1 MLEWEH
7 AHGIDFLP
15 PTMHLL
21 RSSDPTKFNKCFRA
35 QLVPA
40 RGPSAINVLGNS
52 HSFLFT
58 NCTAGSNPEM
68 FPPQLREPVKHMP
81 DAFPT
86 GFWMHGLW
94 FPKPRWWK
102 KSLPGFGTSTHWFY
116 ENEQDEE
123 QGEGEMDWLVGA
135 RVRSTHSWTSSSPS
149 FTLQQQHNLPCAFDT
164 ALFQAD
170 SPMDSSSALFSSPLP
185 VSTGACIIEAG

>member
-116 ENEQDEE
+116 ERMSRMRSRGRERWT
-123 QGEGEMDWLVGA
+123 GWLEPGSGA
-135 RVRSTHSWTSSSPS
+135 PRAGQAPLPASLSNSSTICLVHLTQLCSKL
-149 FTLQQQHNLPCAFDT
+149 TLQWIHLQLCFLVPC
-164 ALFQAD
+164 LCLQV
-170 SPMDSSSALFSSPLP
+170 L
-185 VSTGACIIEAG
+185 VS